1 MPLCVYVRERERE
14 RERENQIL
22 NKLNNNCHKE
32 HSIESHGIGNFRT
45 IGLETLKMSLINKL
59 KA

>member
-1 MPLCVYVRERERE
+1 MCVCVSE

>member
-1 MPLCVYVRERERE
+1 MCVCVSE

-32 HSIESHGIGNFRT
+32 HSIGSHGIGNFRT